1 MIVAIVALIAA
12 LGGTAVA
19 GGLVTGK
26 KAKNIA
32 NKQITKREPKL
43 SVAKAKSAD
52 KADNVLWAVVADGG
66 VGSAASLARS
76 SGGVTV
82 SDGVGVNVNFG
93 RDVSNCSWNAT
104 KGDVGTGVSP
114 AGFAQTQQADGAAPN
129 AVNVRTRDD
138 AGTLNEQDFHL
149 VVGC

>member
-32 NKQITKREPKL
+32 NKQITKRAPKL
-43 SVAKAKSAD
+43 KVGSAE
-52 KADNVLWAVVADGG
+52 KADNVLWAVVADPGLGG
-66 VGSAASLARS
+66 VATLARS

-82 SDGVGVNVNFG
+82 SDGTGVNVNFG
-93 RDVSNCSWNAT
+93 RDVSQCSWNAT
-104 KGDVGTGVSP
+104 KGDVATGVSP

-138 AGTLNEQDFHL
+138 AGTINEQDFHL
-149 VVGC
+149 VVVC